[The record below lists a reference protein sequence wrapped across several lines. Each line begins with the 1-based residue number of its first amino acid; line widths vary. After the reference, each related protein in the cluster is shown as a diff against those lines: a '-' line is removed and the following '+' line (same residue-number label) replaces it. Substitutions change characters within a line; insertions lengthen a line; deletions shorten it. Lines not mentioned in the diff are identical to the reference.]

1 MILETVVV
9 EKSLKSDAGNA
20 LIFIHFLKQRTRAF
34 TKLLVERGDGLIWGA
49 GNALTFFHQY
59 VFFHDATKMWKKK
72 LIRKHDHESWNF
84 RSESEPI
91 LNRLLNSFAAEPC
104 PHWEN
109 WQHFRRPKWAHFE
122 RVPWPR
128 PVFARVQKSWKKH
141 IKTNAFWTVYWIVLM
156 NLGWRVG
163 DV

>member
-1 MILETVVV
+1 MISEQVRKLIYGTDHVQNE
-9 EKSLKSDAGNA
+9 LIWDAGNA

-84 RSESEPI
+84 RSEREPI

-104 PHWEN
+104 PH
-109 WQHFRRPKWAHFE
+109 
-122 RVPWPR
+122 
-128 PVFARVQKSWKKH
+128 
-141 IKTNAFWTVYWIVLM
+141 
-156 NLGWRVG
+156 
-163 DV
+163 